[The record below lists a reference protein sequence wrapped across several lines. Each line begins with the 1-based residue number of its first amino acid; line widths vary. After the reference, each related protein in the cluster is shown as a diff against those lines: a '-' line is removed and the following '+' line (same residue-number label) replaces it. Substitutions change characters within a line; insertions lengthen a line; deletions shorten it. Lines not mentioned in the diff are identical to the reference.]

1 MGCNRIV
8 RMFTTRGGRFISS
21 ARVCLVLRSYAP
33 ITLVV
38 TSLDRI
44 ENVFI
49 EMRKVL
55 ERRVPTMLAFSIL
68 HPVVDTFT
76 ITSLVNVRRVGYK
89 AEPRNSNNIE
99 RLPLFGKSS
108 AP

>member
-1 MGCNRIV
+1 
-8 RMFTTRGGRFISS
+8 
-21 ARVCLVLRSYAP
+21 
-33 ITLVV
+33 
-38 TSLDRI
+38 
-44 ENVFI
+44 
-49 EMRKVL
+49 
-55 ERRVPTMLAFSIL
+55 VPTMLAFSIL